1 MLSSNL
7 NRFLLYGRKSTTD
20 ISASI
25 GAQFQIISESLATHN
40 INIDLIAN
48 RFSSTGSAYTSKKS
62 LTDLIKVVKRNNII
76 CISDISRLTRNAKYF
91 GECLEKFLEL
101 NINIYVA
108 NLNRYFILHNTVD
121 LKYFIKSI
129 KVFET
134 ESKLKGDM
142 AAINANRRKVLILHH
157 NKNLPLNKIHDMK
170 TGNVVDLSN
179 TFYRNENTGYKRKIP
194 NGFELSADCK
204 KIVKISDKSHEEEE
218 EEEEKIYGVNGQKF
232 SNEEYNKYINILI
245 KLLSTKGSNIIA
257 IKYYLYYLSMFENTH
272 PRLVNFKTFNIKIFL
287 SVNHSFSKKNKF
299 CGKLWKDTY
308 ENYVILPYALNK
320 HEIDSTFS
328 FFGIYENIRFKP
340 WSLTNIESRLN
351 NIENITI
358 INIEGCPTLIDY
370 STNINM
376 DILGHL
382 DNLYI

>member
-62 LTDLIKVVKRNNII
+62 LTDLIKVVKKNNII

-121 LKYFIKSI
+121 LSYFIKSI

-179 TFYRNENTGYKRKIP
+179 TFYRNETTGCKRKIP
-194 NGFELSADCK
+194 NGFELSTDCK
-204 KIVKISDKSHEEEE
+204 KIVKISDKAQEE

-232 SNEEYNKYINILI
+232 TNEEYSNYINILI

-272 PRLVNFKTFNIKIFL
+272 PRLINFKTFNIKTFL
-287 SVNHSFSKKNKF
+287 SVKHSFSKTNKF

-340 WSLTNIESRLN
+340 WSLVKIELKIN
-351 NIENITI
+351 AIENFPVKDIQ
-358 INIEGCPTLIDY
+358 GCPTFLDY